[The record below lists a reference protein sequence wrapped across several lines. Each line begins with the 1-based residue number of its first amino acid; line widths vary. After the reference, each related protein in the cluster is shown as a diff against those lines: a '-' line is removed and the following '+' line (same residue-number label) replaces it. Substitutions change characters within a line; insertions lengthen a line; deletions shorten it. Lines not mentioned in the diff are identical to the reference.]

1 MTRSSQPGFPAAGET
16 GARAT
21 GACACVCCRMDAT
34 PHLRAAL
41 DSTCPA
47 AVYRARREDASQPA
61 WGTTPARKD
70 GGGTPF
76 QNPPRALLHAKVR
89 EIPPTLIRTPHVAM
103 ARL

>member
-41 DSTCPA
+41 ACTCPA
-47 AVYRARREDASQPA
+47 SVYRARREDASQPA
-61 WGTTPARKD
+61 WGTTPARED
-70 GGGTPF
+70 GGEIAYT
-76 QNPPRALLHAKVR
+76 NATCRAIHAT
-89 EIPPTLIRTPHVAM
+89 ESTIPAIESAIPQGAM
-103 ARL
+103 AR